1 MKLWIVYRSVGTENA
16 KNRPPFYSK
25 KLALASFLRAVEN
38 AGVETGVLFVNDGP
52 IPEDRLSMM
61 SAAGEIVPINGGS
74 NRASYR
80 WVLRL
85 PRLRGWA
92 PDDLVWFAEDDYLY
106 TADAFA
112 ELVEA
117 AKRLLDADYFAVY
130 SELRFAQWATR
141 WHPRISDRTRADGD
155 DRAVP
160 IGRVRWYR
168 AVSTTSTFGARVRT
182 LVADEW
188 LLRNAPFVGG
198 AFDHATCLA
207 YQGCRPFEWRRL
219 TDIPASSRWP
229 GPLGEPARRIT
240 LATLRALLN
249 SVALALPENRRRV
262 LVAPDP
268 DLATHMETGLLAPG
282 TDWEAEA
289 EAVRAWSPSGSLA
302 ASL

>member
-1 MKLWIVYRSVGTENA
+1 MKLWIIYRSVGTENQ

-52 IPEDRLSMM
+52 IPDDRLAMM
-61 SAAGEIVPINGGS
+61 SRAGEVIPIRGGS

-85 PRLRGWA
+85 PRLRRWA

-112 ELVEA
+112 QLTEA
-117 AKRLLDADYFAVY
+117 VRRLLDVDYFAAY
-130 SELRFAQWATR
+130 GELRFDRWATR
-141 WHPRISDRTRADGD
+141 WHPRISEQTRAEGD
-155 DRAVP
+155 DQAVP

-168 AVSTTSTFGARVRT
+168 AVSTTSTFGARAGT
-182 LVADEW
+182 IVADEW

-198 AFDHATCLA
+198 AFDHATCMA
-207 YQGCRPFEWRRL
+207 YQGFRPFEWRRL
-219 TDIPASSRWP
+219 TDIPTNPRWP
-229 GPLGEPARRIT
+229 GPLSEPARKVALTVLRGT
-240 LATLRALLN
+240 LNT
-249 SVALALPENRRRV
+249 VALALPERRRRV
-262 LVAPDP
+262 LCAPDP
-268 DLATHMETGLLAPG
+268 DLATHMEEGLLAPG

-289 EAVRAWSPSGSLA
+289 EAVRAWLSSTGTAVS
-302 ASL
+302 